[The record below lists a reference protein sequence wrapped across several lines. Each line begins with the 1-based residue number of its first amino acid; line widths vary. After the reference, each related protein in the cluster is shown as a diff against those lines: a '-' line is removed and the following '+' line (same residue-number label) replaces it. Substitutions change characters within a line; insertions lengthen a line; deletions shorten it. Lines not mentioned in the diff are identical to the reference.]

1 LIKLLLIKNVIKDEK
16 NAFGIFETL
25 NSRGVSLTS
34 FDLIHGWITENI
46 DKWDY
51 DNKTLK
57 VKYDSTI
64 RNLNEKDEKWPKTF
78 LSYWINATK
87 NNSVAYPQEYNEFV
101 TLMGNNEVMQ
111 RNKQKDIFTNML
123 ESFDELMKFYSD
135 DGNALAKCITWA
147 NRKKI
152 MPLYVKLK
160 KIENSCDLLK
170 ESASDFLKKVFYL
183 SLYELNLLQSSPG
196 KFQYKIKKIMDEIDK
211 FVSSSKKFD
220 YIDIVDS
227 VDEIKKLYLN
237 IDESKVF
244 EPIFNSQIS
253 DFSFAKV
260 LLTIA
265 FDKCLDVTKLDFK
278 KIDGDHIFPK
288 DRSEIESVSRISA
301 EEYKNII
308 NTVGNIRL
316 ISKRD
321 NIKKSNKGVS
331 EIGESN
337 DLIRDWNGD
346 LVIENGINE
355 ITERSKILAKK
366 WEQEDLLDLIWVK
379 DEINKRSNLND

>member
-1 LIKLLLIKNVIKDEK
+1 
-16 NAFGIFETL
+16 
-25 NSRGVSLTS
+25 
-34 FDLIHGWITENI
+34 
-46 DKWDY
+46 
-51 DNKTLK
+51 
-57 VKYDSTI
+57 
-64 RNLNEKDEKWPKTF
+64 
-78 LSYWINATK
+78 
-87 NNSVAYPQEYNEFV
+87 
-101 TLMGNNEVMQ
+101 
-111 RNKQKDIFTNML
+111 
-123 ESFDELMKFYSD
+123 
-135 DGNALAKCITWA
+135 
-147 NRKKI
+147 

-337 DLIRDWNGD
+337 DLIRD
-346 LVIENGINE
+346 
-355 ITERSKILAKK
+355 
-366 WEQEDLLDLIWVK
+366 
-379 DEINKRSNLND
+379 